1 MSSQVLGSD
10 YVTTDKSLTLF
21 CILVFLTL
29 QALPNND
36 DFLGNVKWLQNFL
49 LLTLRKNMVVFSIF
63 NFIIFIASRIQDF
76 KNAIIYMAY
85 IITIIIWMHDYMW
98 IFPYLYALFL
108 CTGTGSQSSA
118 HLNIC
123 RLISIEAKSKSLAE
137 CM

>member
-1 MSSQVLGSD
+1 MLGSD

-85 IITIIIWMHDYMW
+85 IITIII
-98 IFPYLYALFL
+98 
-108 CTGTGSQSSA
+108 
-118 HLNIC
+118 
-123 RLISIEAKSKSLAE
+123 
-137 CM
+137 